1 MSAEKQELIA
11 EFLGSLFLTTA
22 AITPMILFPNI
33 LGSGIGIAVIA
44 DAVAVG
50 FVLSVLIE
58 MFGPISYAHFNPL
71 VSLMVAYLK
80 RISFT
85 KAFEYIIAQL
95 LGGLTGLFI
104 SHLMFFHKIPVLIEI
119 SNVNRGGGN
128 YLAEIIGT
136 TILLLA
142 ILILDKNGNP
152 RIGWN
157 IGILVGG
164 QLLATS
170 STMFA
175 NPMITI
181 MRTLTY
187 SAAGIRPIDSLAF
200 IVMQSIGLII
210 TLNIWNQFNGDAIK

>member
-1 MSAEKQELIA
+1 MSVKKQELIA
-11 EFLGSLFLTTA
+11 EFIGSLFLTTA

-33 LGSGIGIAVIA
+33 LRSELGVAVLA
-44 DAVAVG
+44 DALAVG

-71 VSLMVAYLK
+71 VSLMVAYLR
-80 RISFT
+80 RISFS
-85 KAFEYIIAQL
+85 KAFGYIIAQL
-95 LGGLTGLFI
+95 LGGLSGLLV
-104 SHLMFFHKIPVLIEI
+104 SHLMFFHEIPILIEV
-119 SNVNRGGGN
+119 SSVNRAGGN

-142 ILILDKNGNP
+142 ILTLDKNKNP

-181 MRTLTY
+181 MRTFTY

-200 IVMQSIGLII
+200 IMMQSIGLII
-210 TLNIWNQFNGDAIK
+210 ALIMWDQINEDGV